1 MLARKFVILFIF
13 LYLLC
18 LGTLA
23 VKPAHGAF
31 GEELEKKGTV
41 PFFRAEFDRGSARV
55 GETVT
60 LTITYQLPEGARL
73 PENLKIEG
81 LEGLSILKS
90 AVHAN
95 RFEFVLLVDQIEELK
110 TGDLSLSYVDNQGE
124 KKTLS
129 AKPATLTIKSNLG
142 PKPEEAA
149 LRPLQEIIPASPN
162 WLRYLLWVAGFLLLA
177 ATALGLLV
185 LHKKKRK
192 RNKPEISDPPHVRAR
207 KEIELLESMGL
218 FESGRYKEF
227 YFSFSEI
234 LRKYLEALRGFPAA
248 ELTTI
253 EITLVM
259 EDERDRSL
267 LPLLREMDLVKFA
280 DAVPSPI
287 RKEEDIKKVLAY
299 IQETSPL
306 ESGLAEHRPL
316 ESNS

>member
-18 LGTLA
+18 LGNLA
-23 VKPAHGAF
+23 IRPAQDAF

-41 PFFRAEFDRGSARV
+41 PLFRAEFDRGSARV

-60 LTITYQLPEGARL
+60 LIITYQLPEGARL
-73 PENLKIEG
+73 PENLKVQG

-90 AVHAN
+90 AVHAG

-129 AKPATLTIKSNLG
+129 AKPATLTVESNLG
-142 PKPEEAA
+142 PKPEEAV
-149 LRPLQEIIPASPN
+149 LRPLQEIIPASPD
-162 WLRYLLWVAGFLLLA
+162 WLRYLPWAAGFLLLA
-177 ATALGLLV
+177 AAAVGLLV
-185 LHKKKRK
+185 LRKKKRK
-192 RNKPEISDPPHVRAR
+192 RNKTETSDPPHVRAR
-207 KEIELLESMGL
+207 KEIERLESMGL

-248 ELTTI
+248 ELTTL
-253 EITLVM
+253 EITLAM
-259 EDERDRSL
+259 DNERDKSL

-299 IQETSPL
+299 IQDTSPL
-306 ESGLAEHRPL
+306 ENGFPEHRPL

>member
-1 MLARKFVILFIF
+1 MLARKFVILFIS

-18 LGTLA
+18 LGTLV
-23 VKPAHGAF
+23 VKPAQDAF

-41 PFFRAEFDRGSARV
+41 PLFRAEFDLGSARV

-73 PENLKIEG
+73 PENSKIEG

-90 AVHAN
+90 AVHAG
-95 RFEFVLLVDQIEELK
+95 RFEFVLLVDQIEEFK
-110 TGDLSLSYVDNQGE
+110 TGDLSLSYIDNQGE

-129 AKPATLTIKSNLG
+129 AKSAILTVESNLG
-142 PKPEEAA
+142 PNPEEAA
-149 LRPLQEIIPASPN
+149 LRPLQEIIPASPD
-162 WLRYLLWVAGFLLLA
+162 WLRYTPWAAGFLLLA
-177 ATALGLLV
+177 ATALGLFFWQKK
-185 LHKKKRK
+185 KKKR
-192 RNKPEISDPPHVRAR
+192 NKTEISDPPHVRAR
-207 KEIELLESMGL
+207 KEIERLESMGL

-248 ELTTI
+248 ELTTL
-253 EITLVM
+253 EITQAM
-259 EDERDRSL
+259 DNERDMGL

-280 DAVPSPI
+280 DAVPSTI
-287 RKEEDIKKVLAY
+287 RKEEDIKKVLVY

-306 ESGLAEHRPL
+306 ESGLSGHGPL
-316 ESNS
+316 ETD